1 MHMKSGFVT
10 GTFLAVTLLGL
21 VAGVATAQTTADN
34 GTQTGS
40 LSGNVK
46 PFTAQPAKPVA
57 GSFSTGKPAAGSL
70 TIGKPTAGSMVGG
83 KPSAGSLAVGV
94 SAGSLSSPA
103 GTTERISGTQL
114 RRLESTDDGT
124 TYTRKPRERHRR
136 RY

>member
-1 MHMKSGFVT
+1 MKSGFVT
-10 GTFLAVTLLGL
+10 GTFVAMALLALM
-21 VAGVATAQTTADN
+21 AGEAIAQDTTDK

-40 LSGNVK
+40 LSGSVK
-46 PFTAQPAKPVA
+46 LSTAQSAKPVA
-57 GSFSTGKPAAGSL
+57 GSFTAGKPTAGSL
-70 TIGKPTAGSMVGG
+70 TIGKPTAGSLVGG

-94 SAGSLSSPA
+94 SGGSLSSPA

-124 TYTRKPRERHRR
+124 SYTRKPRERHRR